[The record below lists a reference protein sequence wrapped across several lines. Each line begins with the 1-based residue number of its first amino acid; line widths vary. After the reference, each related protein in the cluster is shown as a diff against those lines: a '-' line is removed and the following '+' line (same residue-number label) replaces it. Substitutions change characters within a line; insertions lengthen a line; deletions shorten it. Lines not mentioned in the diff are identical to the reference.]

1 MLHPNEQNILLGIYT
16 RCFAELCFCGINW
29 SILTLCYVKDYFAV
43 LRRFKVYSDIPCWS
57 DHIYGSLHQGWQA
70 STYILGV
77 DAKFL
82 PLNST
87 FNSFFSVQE
96 LENRPQT
103 SCNICLY
110 PAEFEWLNQQR
121 AVNIATSIS
130 LQTTNPLLEF
140 HHSLLFSEG

>member
-43 LRRFKVYSDIPCWS
+43 LRRFKVYSDIPCWT

-82 PLNST
+82 PFNST
-87 FNSFFSVQE
+87 FNSFFSV
-96 LENRPQT
+96 
-103 SCNICLY
+103 
-110 PAEFEWLNQQR
+110 
-121 AVNIATSIS
+121 
-130 LQTTNPLLEF
+130 
-140 HHSLLFSEG
+140 